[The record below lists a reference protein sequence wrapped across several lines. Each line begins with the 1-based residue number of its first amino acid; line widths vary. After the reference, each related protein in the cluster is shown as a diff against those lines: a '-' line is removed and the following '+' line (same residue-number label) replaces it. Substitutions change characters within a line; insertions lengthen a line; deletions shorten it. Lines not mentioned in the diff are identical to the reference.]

1 MLLDNK
7 IWVGTSAEGAVCMLP
22 QLANR
27 HGLISG
33 ATGTGKTV
41 TLQVM
46 AEGFS
51 QLGVPVFMA
60 DVKGDLAGLA
70 RPGERGER
78 IMARLEQTGVTNYT
92 NRACPVTFW
101 DVFGQS
107 GHPVRATVSEMGPLL
122 LGRMLQLN
130 DTQAGVLNLVFRIAD
145 DEGMLLIDLKDLR
158 AMLVYAGERAQDYT
172 LRYGN
177 ITKASVGAIQR
188 AIAVLEDQ
196 GGNDFFGEP
205 ALSINDWFVRD
216 DAGNGMIN
224 ILAADKLFLRPAL
237 YSVFMLWMLGELYEL
252 LPEQGDKELP
262 RMVFFF
268 DEAHLLFEDC
278 PKDLL
283 DKIQLTIRLIRSKGV
298 GVFFITQNPTDIPSS
313 VLSQLSARVQ
323 HALRAFTPQEQKVIS
338 AVAQTFRPNPAF
350 DTQQA
355 ITQLGT
361 GEALL
366 SFLQEDGSPSITQR
380 AIVLPPQS
388 SIGAISDT
396 LRQELIETSEL
407 KGKYDTMFDR
417 QSAYEVLSGKFFSH
431 GVQQTSVLQEIP
443 AQPVEAVDAEEAA
456 PVPQAVQTVTFKVYD
471 PATGTYVEREVQ
483 APAAYVPPTQT
494 VYAPQTQTHPQAQEI
509 QPAPAPQVP
518 ATQATPP
525 VLVFNPKTGQYEP
538 QQVVPQP
545 APEKPAKAEKP
556 VKEQPSTLERMLQN
570 FTRSTA
576 SGAGYTVGRSIT
588 RNILGVFGIK

>member
-7 IWVGTSAEGAVCMLP
+7 VWVGTSSEGAVCMLP
-22 QLANR
+22 QMANR

-46 AEGFS
+46 AEAFS

-60 DVKGDLAGLA
+60 DVKGDLAGLS
-70 RPGERGER
+70 RPGERTDR
-78 IMARLEQTGVTNYT
+78 IVQRLESCGVKNYT
-92 NRACPVTFW
+92 NRGCPVTFW
-101 DVFGQS
+101 DVFGKS

-122 LGRMLQLN
+122 LARMLQLN
-130 DTQAGVLNLVFRIAD
+130 ETQAGVLHLVFRIAD
-145 DEGMLLIDLKDLR
+145 EEGLLLIDLKDLR
-158 AMLVYAGERAQDYT
+158 AMLTYVGAGAQDYT

-177 ITKASVGAIQR
+177 IAKATIGAIQR
-188 AIAVLEDQ
+188 AVAVLEDQ
-196 GGNDFFGEP
+196 GGNQFFGEP
-205 ALSINDWFVRD
+205 ALNINDWFVRD
-216 DAGNGMIN
+216 DAGNGMVN

-237 YSVFMLWMLGELYEL
+237 YSAFMLWMLGELYEL

-278 PKDLL
+278 PRELL

-298 GVFFITQNPTDIPSS
+298 GVFFITQNPTDIPSQ

-323 HALRAFTPQEQKVIS
+323 HALRAFTPQEQKVIQ
-338 AVAQTFRPNPAF
+338 AVAQTFRPNPSF
-350 DTQQA
+350 DTREA

-366 SFLQEDGSPSITQR
+366 SFLMEDGSPSVTQR
-380 AIVLPPQS
+380 ALVLPPQS
-388 SIGAISDT
+388 AIGAISDN
-396 LRQELIETSEL
+396 LRADLIDQSEL
-407 KGKYDTMFDR
+407 KGKYDEMFDR
-417 QSAYEVLSGKFFSH
+417 ESAYELLSAKFFSH
-431 GVQQTSVLQEIP
+431 GVQQTSVVQQIP
-443 AQPVEAVDAEEAA
+443 VFQEAVEQEA
-456 PVPQAVQTVTFKVYD
+456 PQATAAQTVSFQVYD
-471 PATGTYVEREVQ
+471 PATGSYVTRQVEAPPVYAPPAQPQYAPAPVPAPQ
-483 APAAYVPPTQT
+483 APAVPA
-494 VYAPQTQTHPQAQEI
+494 APQ
-509 QPAPAPQVP
+509 APAVP
-518 ATQATPP
+518 AAPKGQPP
-525 VLVFNPKTGQYEP
+525 VLVFNPRTGQYEP
-538 QQVVPQP
+538 QQLAVKPEPQP
-545 APEKPAKAEKP
+545 KAAR
-556 VKEQPSTLERMLQN
+556 KEPSVAERMLQS